1 MTFSAVS
8 VLILMFFMVFT
19 ASTFMQV
26 ILMQR
31 LLDYTPLQTGLVL
44 LPGSLAL
51 SLSFPLAGRVADRF
65 DRRGI
70 MFCALSAF
78 ALASY
83 LFTSLSLEWPVS
95 WIVWLVVLRFGCG
108 SFVYAPM
115 TATALSQLS
124 PEQVRMGSGLLNLM
138 QNGLGNTLGLAMVTT
153 VLQRRLT
160 YHSSA
165 LDQQQA
171 FSALGWGEVL
181 PPVRALV
188 HQAGVLGQ
196 LGEEQVQ
203 MLVQRHLEQQA
214 TVAAYQDCF
223 MLVTLLCLASMPLL
237 LLMRRSRP

>member
-1 MTFSAVS
+1 
-8 VLILMFFMVFT
+8 
-19 ASTFMQV
+19 
-26 ILMQR
+26 
-31 LLDYTPLQTGLVL
+31 
-44 LPGSLAL
+44 
-51 SLSFPLAGRVADRF
+51 
-65 DRRGI
+65 
-70 MFCALSAF
+70 MFCALSVF

-95 WIVWLVVLRFGCG
+95 WIVWLVALRFGCG

-124 PEQVRMGSGLLNLM
+124 PEKVRMGSGLLNLM

-171 FSALGWGEVL
+171 FSALSWGEIL

-203 MLVQRHLEQQA
+203 MLVQRISNSRQPLQPIRI
-214 TVAAYQDCF
+214 
-223 MLVTLLCLASMPLL
+223 ASCWS
-237 LLMRRSRP
+237 RSCVSPVCPCCCSCGGHVREL